1 MVRTLTVDAG
11 PGYKPPV
18 IVITRANRAPWPW
31 LYPLLIAAF
40 LLATPL
46 ARADDPRVLA
56 RGKLVEGSEK
66 LKQGEYT
73 QALTLFKEAYDLVPS
88 PKIFYDFGLAYSNLG
103 RTTEAVEA
111 FERFLD
117 EASDANPETRANAER
132 HKSEL
137 LPQIGSV
144 VIECD
149 VEGAEISIDG
159 RPKGVTP
166 RKNPVRVDP
175 GPHSLVVEKSPAA
188 PFTQRV
194 VVGPGQR
201 VTVDVHL
208 NAPSPPPTPLPT
220 VMAPPPS
227 PPPPAPS
234 PIPEAPPMA
243 LKTKLAIG
251 LGAAGILGLAFGTYE
266 QLAASSKYDQ
276 FNGAT
281 APAPNPTGKCDA
293 DARVIPSKGGPQCA
307 SLLTDGDA
315 ASLRAKIG
323 FAVGGALA
331 ASSVVLYVL
340 GRREQH
346 ESVSFIGC
354 TPSGSGAICAA
365 HF

>member
-1 MVRTLTVDAG
+1 MM
-11 PGYKPPV
+11 
-18 IVITRANRAPWPW
+18 VITRANRAPWPW
-31 LYPLLIAAF
+31 LYPLLIVSVF
-40 LLATPL
+40 LSTPL

-56 RGKLVEGSEK
+56 RGKLVEGSDK

-111 FERFLD
+111 FEKFLD
-117 EASDANPETRANAER
+117 EATDANPETRANAER
-132 HKSEL
+132 HRSEL

-144 VIECD
+144 VVECD

-175 GPHSLVVEKSPAA
+175 GPHSLVVEKSPAP
-188 PFTQRV
+188 PFSQRL
-194 VVGPGQR
+194 VVGAGQR

-208 NAPSPPPTPLPT
+208 NSPPPPSTPLPT

-234 PIPEAPPMA
+234 PVPESRPLA

-251 LGAAGILGLAFGTYE
+251 LGAAGVLGLAFGTYE
-266 QLAASSKYDQ
+266 QLSASSKYDQ
-276 FNGAT
+276 FNNAA

-293 DARVIPSKGGPQCA
+293 DSRVIPSRGGTQCA
-307 SLLTDGDA
+307 SLLSDGDA

-331 ASSVVLYVL
+331 ASSLVLYVL

-354 TPSGSGAICAA
+354 TPSGSGAICGA